1 MAKHIR
7 RAIQSLLLVL
17 VASLALGAPSPA
29 LASGHTVTKIA
40 IGGEVAPD
48 TGGALHDN
56 SFFSVVLNQAGEV
69 AFANGLTGGV
79 PGWGVFLYGPGGS
92 AALSLEG
99 DTAPDTGGGSYFLPG
114 GFTSVNDD
122 GEVSFM
128 AVALGGSATSGI
140 FLDSGGGAD
149 LAVVVAG
156 QPAPDTGGGAFDGAL
171 NALNFHSLNA
181 GGDVAF
187 TDTVTGGTIG
197 SGVFRYS
204 GGAHTSVSLEGDS
217 APGTGGGVYDGF
229 ESPAM
234 NDAGD
239 VVFPALVAGGSGATR
254 GLFRDSGGVD
264 SVLGLEGD
272 PAPDT
277 GGGSF
282 VDFVFPDQNAD
293 GDVAFL
299 SDVTGGTAIGGVFQI
314 VGGAVNAVAVDGGT
328 APGTGGGTYA
338 TITSFAP
345 INQAGDV
352 AFSATLTDGSVD
364 AGVFLFDASAGQVVP
379 VVLFGETAPDS
390 GGATFAQFGFV
401 DINDAGQIALQAT
414 LSDATLGLFLVSP
427 PPPAVPTLPAGGLI
441 VLAAALLGTAWSFG
455 RRPCS

>member
-1 MAKHIR
+1 MAKHTR
-7 RAIQSLLLVL
+7 GSIQSILLALSVGLLL
-17 VASLALGAPSPA
+17 APPSPA
-29 LASGHTVTKIA
+29 SASGHTVTKIA
-40 IGGEVAPD
+40 IAGEVAPD

-56 SFFSVVLNQAGEV
+56 SFFSVVLNDEGEV
-69 AFANGLTGGV
+69 AFLNDLTGGG
-79 PGWGVFLYGPGGS
+79 PGWGLFLYGPGGS
-92 AALSLEG
+92 AGLSLEG
-99 DTAPDTGGGSYFLPG
+99 DTAPETGGGSYFLPG

-122 GEVSFM
+122 GEASFM

-156 QPAPDTGGGAFDGAL
+156 QSAPGTGGGTFDGAL
-171 NALNFHSLNA
+171 NALNAHSLNA

-204 GGAHTSVSLEGDS
+204 GGARTSVSLEGDS
-217 APGTGGGVYDGF
+217 APGTGGAVYDGF

-239 VVFPALVAGGSGATR
+239 VVFPAFLVGGSGATR
-254 GLFRDSGGVD
+254 GLFRDSGGVGAM
-264 SVLGLEGD
+264 LGLEGD
-272 PAPDT
+272 LAPDT
-277 GGGSF
+277 GGGTL
-282 VDFVFPDQNAD
+282 VDFLFPDQNAN

-299 SDVTGGTAIGGVFQI
+299 SDVTGGTATGGVFRI
-314 VGGAVNAVAVDGGT
+314 VGGSVSAVAVDGGT

-338 TITSFAP
+338 TITSLAP

-352 AFSATLTDGSVD
+352 AFSATLAGGSVD
-364 AGVFLFDASAGQVVP
+364 AGVFWFDASAGQVVS
-379 VVLFGETAPDS
+379 VALFGEPAPDS

-401 DINDAGQIALQAT
+401 DINTAGEIVLQAT
-414 LSDATLGLFLVSP
+414 LSDARTGLFLASP
-427 PPPAVPTLPAGGLI
+427 PLAVPTLSVGGMLA
-441 VLAAALLGTAWSFG
+441 LAAALLGSAWAFG
-455 RRPCS
+455 RRHCC